1 MEGDIMSMPQSQ
13 SQYDDKEDNED
24 DEDFGLKF
32 KLTTFP
38 ANHFGPNF
46 DEDVLLSK
54 DDFPSHNLMAKNT
67 KKLYHFFY
75 FFYN

>member
-1 MEGDIMSMPQSQ
+1 MIKGDIMSISQSQ
-13 SQYDDKEDNED
+13 SQSDDKEDNED
-24 DEDFGLKF
+24 DEDIGLKF

-54 DDFPSHNLMAKNT
+54 EDFPSHNLMAK
-67 KKLYHFFY
+67 KHQ
-75 FFYN
+75 

>member
-54 DDFPSHNLMAKNT
+54 DDFPSHNLWRKT
-67 KKLYHFFY
+67 PKS
-75 FFYN
+75 